1 MEFDVKSYIARN
13 RAEIDGALS
22 SLLPVQDAPS
32 TRLVEAVRYSALAG
46 GKRLRP
52 ILMIAACEAVGGDRR
67 KALPIACA
75 LEMIHT
81 YSLIHDDLPS
91 MDDDPLRRGI
101 PTSHVVFGEA
111 TAILAGDAL
120 LTDAFRIIASEGRAA
135 GIDSAVICDIVEDI
149 SAAAGSHGMIEGQ
162 AIDLALEGRRAAS
175 LSEIENMHSLKTG
188 AMIKTAVTTG
198 ARIGGA
204 TAEEISALASYAG
217 ALGLAFQIRDD
228 LLDLDGAS
236 DTGKAKGNDARLGKS
251 TYPELAGVEESRR
264 KITALI
270 REAVSHLSGFDERA
284 EPLRRIAVYLGGEG

>member
-13 RAEIDGALS
+13 RAQIDAALD
-22 SLLPVQDAPS
+22 SLLLAQDAPS
-32 TRLVEAVRYSALAG
+32 TRLMEAVRYSALAG

-52 ILMIAACEAVGGDRR
+52 ILMIATCEAVGGKRQ

-120 LTDAFRIIASEGRAA
+120 LTDAFHIIVTEGRAA
-135 GIDSAVICDIVEDI
+135 GIDSAVLCDIIEDI
-149 SAAAGSHGMIEGQ
+149 SSAAGSRGMIEGQ

-188 AMIKTAVTTG
+188 AMIRTAVTTG

-204 TAEEISALASYAG
+204 STEEISALASYAA

-236 DTGKAKGNDARLGKS
+236 DTGKAKGNDARHGKS
-251 TYPELAGVEESRR
+251 TYPELAGVEESRQ

-270 REAVSHLSGFDERA
+270 RDAVSHLSGFDERA
-284 EPLRRIAVYLGGEG
+284 EPLRRIAVYLGGEE